1 MAGNPVQTDLF
12 ATPTPLNLLTPTGE
26 LWLRLF
32 SLQWQTAARYWEGL
46 GSYSSG
52 FVTPLMNAAAIFA
65 RREQRK
71 WIKSPRWGS
80 FHDYLSL
87 LSVNAELAARCMN
100 GSLDAVVS
108 FHGKR
113 WPQWMDA
120 WTHGIDIDNGRGV
133 EKLLRLSQRQFA
145 LMDAVS
151 RHFPEAIHD
160 IRDEFGFHFE
170 DGGYRLISE
179 TDRFRLIQVLPNRRS
194 VTVRNDAKPILI
206 IPPSVLGPNIMAFL
220 PAENRSFVHAFAN
233 QGFPTFIRIAK
244 SISMHPAVQTMT
256 GEDDASDTRTFCE
269 TILKSH
275 GRPATLCGYCQGG
288 FMAMLTLLSG
298 ELDGLADALMTC
310 VSPMDGSRSKDL
322 VAFIHLL
329 PERFR
334 NLGYAVKELPNGNR
348 VVDGGIMSWV
358 YKLKSIEFEGPVT
371 AFYRDLEMLDRF
383 DPPEKGFS
391 KSALAINHWLL
402 YDQVDLPEA
411 VTRLSFESYRRPVSD
426 DGTLP
431 VRLFGRQLNFKR
443 IRDRKIPYLICYA
456 EKDNLV
462 DPSSALAP
470 MDFIDVELSSYPR
483 GHVAIA
489 TSNLDPGAGDGAYV
503 CTNTGCAG
511 PVEFQLRL
519 DAETAGRDQ

>member
-1 MAGNPVQTDLF
+1 MAGTPLRTDPF
-12 ATPTPLNLLTPTGE
+12 AAPTPLDLLTPTGE

-32 SLQWQTAARYWEGL
+32 SSQWQTATRYWEGMA
-46 GSYSSG
+46 GYSSG
-52 FVTPLMNAAAIFA
+52 FLEPLMNAAAIFV

-71 WIKSPRWGS
+71 WIESPRWDS
-80 FHDYLSL
+80 LQDYLSL
-87 LSVNAELAARCMN
+87 LSVNAELAARCLN
-100 GSLDAVVS
+100 GSMDAVAT
-108 FHGKR
+108 FHGRR

-120 WTHGIDIDNGRGV
+120 WAGCLDVGNGSGL
-133 EKLLRLSQRQFA
+133 EKLLQLSQRQYA

-151 RHFPEAIHD
+151 RRFPKAIHD
-160 IRDEFGFHFE
+160 IKEEFGFHF
-170 DGGYRLISE
+170 DDDGYRLIAE
-179 TDRFRLIQVLPNRRS
+179 TDRFRLLQVLPNRQG
-194 VTVRNDAKPILI
+194 VEVRNDTKPILI

-233 QGFPTFIRIAK
+233 QGFPTFIRIIK
-244 SISMHPAVQTMT
+244 PISEHPAVQTMT
-256 GEDDASDTRTFCE
+256 GEEDASDTRFFCE
-269 TILKSH
+269 AILKTH

-288 FMAMLTLLSG
+288 FLAMLTLLSG

-322 VAFIHLL
+322 AAFIRLL
-329 PERFR
+329 PEGFR
-334 NLGYAVKELPNGNR
+334 DLGYAVKVLPNGNR

-358 YKLKSIEFEGPVT
+358 YKLKSIELEGPVT
-371 AFYRDLEMLDRF
+371 AFYRDLEMMDRF

-391 KSALAINHWLL
+391 KSSLAINHWLL

-462 DPSSALAP
+462 DPAAALAP

-489 TSNLDPGAGDGAYV
+489 TSNLDPEAGDGAYV